1 MTAPRVRQGPEVARS
16 PKVAEQKFSI
26 DSVAKNMSTSRST
39 VERLMNSGKLGYYR
53 VGRRRIIGES
63 HLEKYL
69 SLIEREATADTRN

>member
-1 MTAPRVRQGPEVARS
+1 MTARRAGQGLEMARS

-39 VERLMNSGKLGYYR
+39 VERLMDSGKLGYYQ

-63 HLEKYL
+63 HLEKYF

>member
-1 MTAPRVRQGPEVARS
+1 MTAPRARQGPEVARS

-39 VERLMNSGKLGYYR
+39 VERLMGSGKLGCYE

-63 HLEKYL
+63 HLEKYF
-69 SLIEREATADTRN
+69 SLIEREATADIRN